1 MELEYGWKWDF
12 MNILFLTLLD
22 FESLEEHNIYT
33 DLLREFRKKHHKIY
47 AISPVERKKKCKTY
61 IIKEKDTFIVKL
73 RIGNMQKIN
82 IIEKGI
88 STITL
93 ESLFVLGIKK
103 YFSGIHF
110 DLMLYSTPPITFC
123 KAIEYVKK
131 RDGVET
137 YLLLK
142 DIFPQNAI
150 DLGMMKKEGIKS
162 ILYKYFK
169 TKEKRL
175 YRISDRIGCM
185 SEANVNYVIN
195 HNPEIDPKIVEICP
209 NSIEIIDRSVD
220 ENSKIKIRNKYNIPL
235 NKKIFVY
242 GGNLGKPQGIEFLIH
257 CIHTQKD
264 SDSTFFLVI
273 GDGTEYRKLE
283 EFKKKYKQKNFK
295 LLQRLSQEEYY
306 RIVAS
311 CDVGMIFLDH
321 RFTIPNFPSR
331 LLDYM
336 AAKLPVLAVTD
347 TNTDVGKVIVNGGF
361 GWWCESN
368 DVKGFDK
375 LIKTISDAHLI
386 SIGKKG
392 YQYLYDHYR
401 VSISYETIL
410 TQ

>member
-175 YRISDRIGCM
+175 YRISDR
-185 SEANVNYVIN
+185 
-195 HNPEIDPKIVEICP
+195 K
-209 NSIEIIDRSVD
+209 SV
-220 ENSKIKIRNKYNIPL
+220 
-235 NKKIFVY
+235 V
-242 GGNLGKPQGIEFLIH
+242 
-257 CIHTQKD
+257 
-264 SDSTFFLVI
+264 
-273 GDGTEYRKLE
+273 
-283 EFKKKYKQKNFK
+283 
-295 LLQRLSQEEYY
+295 
-306 RIVAS
+306 
-311 CDVGMIFLDH
+311 
-321 RFTIPNFPSR
+321 
-331 LLDYM
+331 
-336 AAKLPVLAVTD
+336 
-347 TNTDVGKVIVNGGF
+347 
-361 GWWCESN
+361 
-368 DVKGFDK
+368 
-375 LIKTISDAHLI
+375 
-386 SIGKKG
+386 
-392 YQYLYDHYR
+392 
-401 VSISYETIL
+401 
-410 TQ
+410 